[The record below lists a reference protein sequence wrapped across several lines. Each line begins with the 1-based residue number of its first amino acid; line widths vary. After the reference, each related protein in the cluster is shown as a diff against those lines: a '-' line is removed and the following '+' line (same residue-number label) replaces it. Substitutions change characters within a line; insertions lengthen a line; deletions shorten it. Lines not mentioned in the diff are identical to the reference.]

1 MVVEAVAHRL
11 VRCGLPG
18 ERRPDGYPRGA
29 QRGFSDGS
37 GAPGRPGRATTESG
51 IHWALALSVLG
62 LLALLGSCS
71 SDDKGSTSASE
82 QVEPA
87 AAVTTHQPE
96 ATVPTTTAST
106 TTASTSTTESADLES
121 NIESVLADRVR
132 GYFDA
137 RASANAAPAPDPLSP
152 GLAEYATGEE
162 LAAVVANTERRR
174 DGGEAIRPG
183 ETALAEIRVAAGTV
197 NGDSATVAAC
207 VIDDGVIFDIASGE
221 VINDDVVTHNY
232 QIELVLDGGVWK
244 VARIVRVQQWEGV
257 AGCALAP
264 SDFPY

>member
-1 MVVEAVAHRL
+1 MA
-11 VRCGLPG
+11 
-18 ERRPDGYPRGA
+18 
-29 QRGFSDGS
+29 
-37 GAPGRPGRATTESG
+37 GRWR
-51 IHWALALSVLG
+51 
-62 LLALLGSCS
+62 
-71 SDDKGSTSASE
+71 STS
-82 QVEPA
+82 
-87 AAVTTHQPE
+87 
-96 ATVPTTTAST
+96 VPTTTAST

-197 NGDSATVAAC
+197 NRDSATVAAC
-207 VIDDGVIFDIASGE
+207 VIDDGVIFDVASGE

-257 AGCALAP
+257 AGCALMIWIDGCACMRP
-264 SDFPY
+264 PTITVRCRVCIWLLGWTGGASRI